1 MTAPLDRPLGLG
13 TTRHELAMAR
23 HFLTPIT
30 ANGQMQMDCAVD
42 SINKAVDAL
51 PDLGYYDSLSDT
63 QKIAVGFLIDHMATT
78 KQDASQCLS
87 KELFGQLMVQ
97 VCKMKRGEA

>member
-1 MTAPLDRPLGLG
+1 MDRERPLGLG

-51 PDLGYYDSLSDT
+51 PDLGYYD
-63 QKIAVGFLIDHMATT
+63 
-78 KQDASQCLS
+78 
-87 KELFGQLMVQ
+87 
-97 VCKMKRGEA
+97 